1 MNRILLAFC
10 CIFLALTVS
19 AQTVV
24 NIADGGTVTIL
35 CGETYTFVDSGGN
48 GDYSNNE
55 SYQITLCPE
64 AGAESSIAVV
74 ILTELGAVWDVAEGD
89 FLSVYDG
96 NSTVAPLI
104 GTYSSANA
112 LLGFNF
118 TATSNNASGCLTFVF
133 LSNISETAQ
142 GWSGTIS
149 CGTAWQPYTI
159 EMSSDPAD
167 GENLPGYVDICPNE
181 EVTFTVEGTYPFANT
196 SPNAYA
202 QSDDIVTFKWSMGD
216 GTIYEGVGLTT
227 VTHTYDGQFGY
238 NVTVRSTDEFSQ
250 FRTDTLKV
258 RVSTT
263 PDYTSAVPEEN
274 PMCLG
279 ESTVITGG
287 YIDEENFAGFEP
299 VPGEFF
305 VGGLS
310 AGQVFLPDATFGNPG
325 LYTDTLFIAGMVL
338 GATITDASDLINV
351 CLNIE
356 HSFIGDLDIWIT
368 CPNGTVLPL
377 LNGYNPGPLPGG
389 CPLIGGTHLGEAFD
403 PLGGSDLP
411 GIGYD
416 YCFTMDAVWG
426 SICEEFTAGN
436 TVQVDTFEAENGF
449 AANAMPAGEYQ
460 PEEPFDL
467 AIGCP
472 VEGPWVVHV
481 QDNLA
486 SDNGYIFEWSIQ
498 VSQDFFP
505 EPETYVPVITDASW
519 APDPTIIASEDLS
532 IEVQPSAPGTYS
544 YQFAV
549 SDNFGCT
556 YDTTVSVTVVAF
568 PEVEA
573 GDNLFLACSTPQLN
587 GLIDGA
593 SQPQCANDGGDYE
606 HCYGNSANDVFTY
619 CPDNPGDG
627 ITFLTLQ
634 IISGSIENFWDA
646 LTVFDGPTTASPILA
661 QGLAGNLAGQS
672 FTATNDGCITFQIT
686 SDGIV
691 SCQSGGMQPL
701 VYTISCTAGPQF
713 GFSWEPANLLDNPNV
728 LNPNVEPLTQDQV
741 FTLTA
746 FPLANPNCVASDQVE
761 VLLGPAP
768 SPGED
773 AEITF
778 CFNGAEET
786 LINYLGGDPADGG
799 VWIAPD
805 GTEMDGILDPS
816 EDTPGIY
823 TYSIPACNVQAELTV
838 DILLYEIEV
847 AEPDTTICQNG
858 TATLAVDNVDPSVV
872 YTWSTG
878 ATGPE
883 ISVSPSADALYTVSG
898 AYGPGCTTE
907 EVLLEVEVLGGLSVT
922 LSEGANVCPGDSLE
936 VSVSSASGGLEPYTF
951 VWTSDYGDG
960 FIGNSGFVI
969 PEEDANWCAVMTD
982 ACESTP
988 IEACVFVGLAPS
1000 IDPTFTPDTL
1010 GGCVPVGIRYF
1021 GNADNPEIIASAS
1034 WDFGNGDGSS
1044 NPQIGITTYNSQ
1056 GLYSVT
1062 YTAVT
1067 VDGCVFSHTENDLVT
1082 IYNAPFA
1089 SFNIDPQVVVLPSTQ
1104 ADFTNYSLGSDTF
1117 VWVVHGMD
1125 TLEVE
1130 DLEYDFPPVL
1140 GEYEV
1145 TLFAS
1150 NAWGCIDSLTRLVS
1164 VVDEFTMFIPNSF
1177 TPDNDGLND
1186 VWRFQGIDVDEDH
1199 FQLLIFNRW
1208 GEVVH
1213 RTTDFNA
1220 GWNGNVNNGDYYVPD
1235 GVYTYRIET
1244 RSKTTQDNKV
1254 ITGQITIIR

>member
-1 MNRILLAFC
+1 MNRILLAFS
-10 CIFLALTVS
+10 CIFLTLSVA
-19 AQTVV
+19 AQTEV
-24 NIADGGTVTIL
+24 NIADGGTVTVL
-35 CGETYTFVDSGGN
+35 CGQGQYTFVDDGVGAN
-48 GDYSNNE
+48 YSDNANFVV
-55 SYQITLCPE
+55 TLCPE
-64 AGAESSIAVV
+64 AGLETAIGIV
-74 ILTELGAVWDVAEGD
+74 ILTELGDEWNVADGD

-96 NSTVAPLI
+96 NSTAAPLV
-104 GTYSSANA
+104 GSYNSSNA
-112 LLGFNF
+112 PAGFSF
-118 TATSNNASGCLTFVF
+118 TASSNNASGCLTLEFV
-133 LSNISETAQ
+133 SNGSESEA
-142 GWSGTIS
+142 GWLGEII
-149 CGTAWQPYTI
+149 CGPAWQPYSI
-159 EMSSDPAD
+159 ELTSDPAD

-181 EVTFTVEGTYPFANT
+181 EVTFTVAGTYPFVDTN
-196 SPNAYA
+196 PNSYP
-202 QSDDIVTFKWSMGD
+202 QSDNILNFKWSMGD

-238 NVTVRSTDEFSQ
+238 TATVRASDEFLQ
-250 FRTDTLKV
+250 FQTDTLKV

-263 PDYTSAVPEEN
+263 PDYTSAVPAEN
-274 PMCLG
+274 PLCLG

-299 VPGEFF
+299 VPGSFF
-305 VGGLS
+305 NGGLS
-310 AGQVFLPDATFGNPG
+310 AGQVFLPDASAGNPG
-325 LYTDTLFIAGMVL
+325 LYTDTLFIAGMVP
-338 GATITDASDLINV
+338 GATITNASDLINV
-351 CLNIE
+351 CLNME
-356 HSFIGDLDIWIT
+356 HSFLGDLEVWLT
-368 CPNGTVLPL
+368 CPDGTVLPL
-377 LNGYNPGPLPGG
+377 INANGAGFLPGG
-389 CPLIGGTHLGEAFD
+389 CAGGGTYLGDAND
-403 PLGGSDLP
+403 TGTTQP
-411 GIGYD
+411 GIGFD
-416 YCFTMDAVWG
+416 YCFTSDAVWG
-426 SICEEFTAGN
+426 SICEELAAGN
-436 TVQVDTFEAENGF
+436 TVPVNTFQNG
-449 AANAMPAGEYQ
+449 NTMPAGNYQ

-481 QDNLA
+481 QDNLGA
-486 SDNGYIFEWSIQ
+486 DNGYIFEWSIQ
-498 VSQDFFP
+498 VSEDFFP

-519 APDPTIIASEDLS
+519 TPDPTVISSEDLS
-532 IEVQPSAPGTYS
+532 IEVQPSSPGTYS
-544 YQFAV
+544 YQFVV
-549 SDNFGCT
+549 SDNFGCS

-593 SQPQCANDGGDYE
+593 SQPQCSNDGGDYE
-606 HCYGNSANDVFTY
+606 HCYGNSTNDVFTY

-627 ITFLTLQ
+627 ITFLTLDIQ
-634 IISGSIENFWDA
+634 SGSIENFFDG
-646 LTVFDGPTTASPILA
+646 LTVYDGPTTASPILA

-672 FTATNDGCITFQIT
+672 FTATNNGCITFQIT
-686 SDGIV
+686 SDGSV
-691 SCQSGGMQPL
+691 SCQSGSMQPL
-701 VYTISCTAGPQF
+701 VYSISCTAGPQF
-713 GFSWEPANLLDNPNV
+713 GFSWEPAALLDNPNV

-746 FPLANPNCVASDQVE
+746 FPLANPNCMASDQVE

-778 CFNGAEET
+778 CFNGGEET

-816 EDTPGIY
+816 EDAPGIY
-823 TYSIPACNVQAELTV
+823 IYSIPSCNVQAELTV
-838 DILLYEIEV
+838 DILLYEIEI

-858 TATLAVDNVDPSVV
+858 TATLVVENVDPSVE

-878 ATGPE
+878 ANGPD

-907 EVLLEVEVLGGLSVT
+907 EVLLEVEVLDGLSIT

-936 VSVSSASGGLEPYTF
+936 ISVSSASGGLEPYTF

-960 FIGNSGFVI
+960 FAGTSDFVI
-969 PEEDANWCAVMTD
+969 PEEDADWCVLMSD

-1010 GGCVPVGIRYF
+1010 GGCVPVSVSFF
-1021 GNADNPEIIASAS
+1021 GNADNPEVIASAS
-1034 WDFGNGDGSS
+1034 WDFGNGGGSS
-1044 NPQIGITTYNSQ
+1044 NPQIGVTTYDSQ

-1062 YTAVT
+1062 FSATT
-1067 VDGCVFSHTENDLVT
+1067 VDGCFFTHTEEDLLT

-1089 SFNIDPQVVVLPSTQ
+1089 SFSIEPQVIVLPSTQ

-1150 NAWGCIDSLTRLVS
+1150 NAWGCSDSLTRLVS
-1164 VVDEFTMFIPNSF
+1164 VVDAFTMYIPNSF

-1186 VWRFQGIDVDEDH
+1186 VWRFEGIDVDEDH
-1199 FQLLIFNRW
+1199 FELLIFNRW

-1244 RSKTTQDNKV
+1244 RSRTTQDNKV

>member
-1 MNRILLAFC
+1 MSA
-10 CIFLALTVS
+10 
-19 AQTVV
+19 AQTEV
-24 NIADGGTVTIL
+24 NIADGGTVTVL
-35 CGETYTFVDSGGN
+35 CGQ
-48 GDYSNNE
+48 GDYSFVDDGANANY
-55 SYQITLCPE
+55 SDNANFVITLCPE
-64 AGAESSIAVV
+64 AGLETAIGIV
-74 ILTELGAVWDVAEGD
+74 ILTELGGEWNVADGD

-96 NSTVAPLI
+96 NSTAAPLV
-104 GTYSSANA
+104 GSYNSSNA
-112 LLGFNF
+112 PTGFSF
-118 TATSNNASGCLTFVF
+118 TASSNNASGCLTLEFT
-133 LSNISETAQ
+133 SNASGSEL
-142 GWSGTIS
+142 GWIGEII
-149 CGTAWQPYTI
+149 CGPAWQPYSI
-159 EMSSDPAD
+159 EMTSDPAD
-167 GENLPGYVDICPNE
+167 GENLPGYVDICPDE
-181 EVTFTVEGTYPFANT
+181 EVTFTVTGTYPFVDTN
-196 SPNAYA
+196 PNSYP
-202 QSDDIVTFKWSMGD
+202 QSDAILNFKWSMGD

-227 VTHTYDGQFGY
+227 VTHTYAGQFGY
-238 NVTVRSTDEFSQ
+238 TATVRASDEFLQ
-250 FRTDTLKV
+250 FQTDTLKV

-263 PDYTSAVPEEN
+263 PDYTSAVPAEN
-274 PMCLG
+274 PLCLG

-299 VPGEFF
+299 VPGSFF
-305 VGGLS
+305 NGGLS
-310 AGQVFLPDATFGNPG
+310 AGQVFLPDASAGNPG
-325 LYTDTLFIAGMVL
+325 LYTDTLFIAGMVP
-338 GATITDASDLINV
+338 GATITNASDLINV
-351 CLNIE
+351 CMNIE
-356 HSFIGDLDIWIT
+356 HSFLGDLEIWLT
-368 CPNGTVLPL
+368 CPDGTVLPL
-377 LNGYNPGPLPGG
+377 INANGGGFLPGG
-389 CPLIGGTHLGEAFD
+389 CAGGTTFLGD
-403 PLGGSDLP
+403 PNENSATLP
-411 GIGYD
+411 GIGFE
-416 YCFTMDAVWG
+416 YCFTTDAVWG
-426 SICEEFTAGN
+426 TICEELAAGN
-436 TVQVDTFEAENGF
+436 TVPVNTFQNG
-449 AANAMPAGEYQ
+449 NSMPAGSYQ
-460 PEEPFDL
+460 PEEPYDL

-481 QDNLA
+481 QDNLGA
-486 SDNGYIFEWSIQ
+486 DNGYIFEWSIQ
-498 VSQDFFP
+498 VSEDFFP
-505 EPETYVPVITDASW
+505 EPETYVAEIVNAGWTPNPSVT
-519 APDPTIIASEDLS
+519 TIDDLS
-532 IEVQPSAPGTYS
+532 IEVQPDAPGTYS
-544 YQFAV
+544 YEFSV
-549 SDNFGCT
+549 SDSFGCT

-568 PEVEA
+568 PDVEA

-606 HCYGNSANDVFTY
+606 HCYGNNANDVFTY

-627 ITFLTLQ
+627 ITFLTLD
-634 IISGSIENFWDA
+634 IVSGSIENFFDE
-646 LTVFDGPTTASPILA
+646 LIVYDGPNTASPILA

-686 SDGIV
+686 SDGSV
-691 SCQSGGMQPL
+691 SCQSGSMQPL
-701 VYTISCTAGPQF
+701 VYSISCTAGPQF
-713 GFSWEPANLLDNPNV
+713 GFSWEPANLLDNPNI

-773 AEITF
+773 AAITF
-778 CFNGAEET
+778 CFNGDDET

-805 GTEMDGILDPS
+805 GSEMDGILDPS
-816 EDTPGIY
+816 EDAPGIY
-823 TYSIPACNVQAELTV
+823 TYSIPSCNVQAELTV
-838 DILLYEIEV
+838 DILLYEIEI
-847 AEPDTTICQNG
+847 AEPDTTICENG
-858 TATLAVDNVDPSVV
+858 TATLAVDNIDPSVV

-878 ATGPE
+878 ANGPE

-898 AYGPGCTTE
+898 TYGPGCTTE
-907 EVLLEVEVLGGLSVT
+907 DVLLEVEVLDGLSIT

-936 VSVSSASGGLEPYTF
+936 ISVSSASGGLEPYTF

-960 FIGNSGFVI
+960 FTGTSGFVI
-969 PEEDANWCAVMTD
+969 PEEDADWCALMTD

-1010 GGCVPVGIRYF
+1010 GGCVPVSISFF
-1021 GNADNPEIIASAS
+1021 GNADNPEVIASAQ
-1034 WDFGNGDGSS
+1034 WDFGNGDSS
-1044 NPQIGITTYNSQ
+1044 TNPQIGVTTYESQ
-1056 GLYSVT
+1056 GLYTVT
-1062 YTAVT
+1062 YSATT
-1067 VDGCVFSHTENDLVT
+1067 VDGCFFTHTEEDLLT

-1089 SFNIDPQVVVLPSTQ
+1089 TFNIDPQVIVLPSTQ

-1117 VWVVHGMD
+1117 VWVVQGLD

-1164 VVDEFTMFIPNSF
+1164 VVDEFTMYIPNSF

-1186 VWRFQGIDVDEDH
+1186 VWRFEGIDVDEDH
-1199 FQLLIFNRW
+1199 FELLIFNRW

-1244 RSKTTQDNKV
+1244 RSRTTQDNKV